1 MSNNTTSIWLKC
13 TKNIWTKGYII
24 KKINET
30 QFQVYNNSLE
40 TETIVNEQEFFIANK
55 ITNKKNLIDLIH
67 LHEPA
72 ILNSL
77 KLFYNNDNIYTWTGP
92 ILIAINPFKILPIY
106 TTELLEQHCLFG
118 INNNKMNTTPHV
130 YSIADWAYRKLC
142 NTNTSQS
149 ILISGESGAGKT
161 VSTKI
166 IMKY

>member
-1 MSNNTTSIWLKC
+1 MNNNTTSIWIKC
-13 TKNIWTKGYII
+13 SKNIWTQGYII

-106 TTELLEQHCLFG
+106 TTT
-118 INNNKMNTTPHV
+118 I
-130 YSIADWAYRKLC
+130 
-142 NTNTSQS
+142 
-149 ILISGESGAGKT
+149 
-161 VSTKI
+161 
-166 IMKY
+166 